1 MGHNPRVDLCLKTA
15 KKNEKIWKNLKKLG
29 FGFFVGKMGKN
40 TKMGGSGGAWWGR
53 RAGGGAVGG
62 GEVMGGSRAWW
73 VWILGSDWRRRTVKE
88 GERGVRCYSE
98 NGGDRRKMT

>member
-1 MGHNPRVDLCLKTA
+1 MEEFEEIGFRVFC
-15 KKNEKIWKNLKKLG
+15 
-29 FGFFVGKMGKN
+29 GKN
-40 TKMGGSGGAWWGR
+40 GEKYKNGGSGGAWWGR

-62 GEVMGGSRAWW
+62 GEVMGGSHAWW
-73 VWILGSDWRRRTVKE
+73 VWILGSDWKRRTGKE